1 MTGSKPVRGS
11 EPQAA
16 AAAAA
21 ASAPISSPVLRLV
34 PQPTQDREFLPAAL
48 EIIETPPSVIS
59 VSFIWLICAIFAA
72 AIGWSYFGKLDIY
85 ATAQGKIQPVGR
97 SKVVQPLDPGKIRT
111 VLVENGTRV
120 KEGDVLLDLDPTETT
135 ADQDKLT
142 QDLESAD
149 AEATRRSAAIEAAR
163 LKRPSTGA
171 IEFKRGTSELVR
183 QREERALA
191 ADLAQLA
198 ASQEIL
204 DGQLAQQYAKQI
216 RLRASIAEREKLI
229 VLSKERVE
237 MREASEKKGAGS
249 RALIIDALAQ
259 YETELVS
266 QVGDEGQLQEIPAA
280 VQETRGKIADTIAKF
295 IADQTQ
301 KLVDAERKRDQ
312 LQQDLVKAQFK
323 NERMRLKAPISGIV
337 QQLAVTTVG
346 QVVSGSQTLMIIVP
360 LDTPLEIEMMVLNK
374 DIGFVRVGQPT
385 VVKVD
390 AFPFTRYGTID
401 GSVTKVSSDAVDM
414 RDAPNLSDA
423 SASVKAQGMTPNSG
437 TNKPELAF
445 PVTIKLAR
453 QVIEVDGREVNLS
466 PGMTVTVEI
475 KTGTRRVI
483 DYLLSPLREV
493 VSQTAHER

>member
-1 MTGSKPVRGS
+1 MTASKPVRGS
-11 EPQAA
+11 EPQ
-16 AAAAA
+16 AAA

-34 PQPTQDREFLPAAL
+34 PPPTQDREFLPAAL

-149 AEATRRSAAIEAAR
+149 AEATRRSAAVEAVGLER
-163 LKRPSTGA
+163 SSTGA

-198 ASQEIL
+198 ANRETL
-204 DGQLAQQYAKQI
+204 VGQLAQQFATQN

-229 VLSKERVE
+229 ALSKERVE
-237 MREASEKKGAGS
+237 MRESSEQKGAGS
-249 RALIIDALAQ
+249 RALIIDALTQ

-266 QVGDEGQLQEIPAA
+266 QVGDEGQLQETTAA
-280 VQETRGKIADTIAKF
+280 LQETRGKTAETISKF

-360 LDTPLEIEMMVLNK
+360 LDTTLEIEMMVLNK
-374 DIGFVRVGQPT
+374 DIGFVRVGQPA

-390 AFPFTRYGTID
+390 AFPFTRYSTID

-483 DYLLSPLREV
+483 DYLLSPLREAF
-493 VSQTAHER
+493 SQTAHER

>member
-1 MTGSKPVRGS
+1 MTASKPVRGS

-16 AAAAA
+16 AA
-21 ASAPISSPVLRLV
+21 SAPTRSPVLRLV

-97 SKVVQPLDPGKIRT
+97 SKVVQSLDPGKIRT

-142 QDLESAD
+142 RDFESAD
-149 AEATRRSAAIEAAR
+149 AEATRRRMAIEAAR
-163 LKRPSTGA
+163 LEKPSTRV

-183 QREERALA
+183 QREESALA

-198 ASQEIL
+198 ASQETL
-204 DGQLAQQYAKQI
+204 NGQLAQQHATQN

-229 VLSKERVE
+229 ALSKERAE
-237 MREASEKKGAGS
+237 IREAAEGKGAGS

-266 QVGDEGQLQEIPAA
+266 QVGDEGQLQEATAA
-280 VQETRGKIADTIAKF
+280 VQQTREKIAETNAKF
-295 IADQTQ
+295 IADQTE
-301 KLVDAERKRDQ
+301 KLVDVERKRDQ
-312 LQQDLVKAQFK
+312 LQQDLVKARFK

-360 LDTPLEIEMMVLNK
+360 LDTPLEIETMILNK
-374 DIGFVRVGQPT
+374 DIGFVQVGQPA

-423 SASVKAQGMTPNSG
+423 SASVKAQGMTSNSG
-437 TNKPELAF
+437 TNRPELEF